1 MNSNS
6 LKERVKAGDR
16 LYGAWL
22 ALSSATTAEL
32 MAYAGFDFL
41 ILDNEHGA
49 ASLETSVDVMRACD
63 AAGCPL
69 VVRVP
74 WNDQVYIKRILDAGA
89 TSLMIPMI
97 EDADE
102 ARAAVNACRYPPQG
116 RRGYAALGQRCARW
130 SMWPDY
136 LQRWSEEL
144 FIIGQIESA
153 RAAANARAI
162 AEVDGIDMVLIG
174 INDMGGSIGHLEGG
188 LAHPDVAKIV
198 HQAEAGIRDGG
209 KPMGTV
215 PSAMRTTGELFEAG
229 YQLVAGA
236 GDGVLLAKAA
246 CADVANARKSMG

>member
-1 MNSNS
+1 MNVNS
-6 LKERVKAGDR
+6 LKKRVKAGDR

-22 ALSSATTAEL
+22 GLPSAATAEL
-32 MAYAGFDFL
+32 MAHAGYDFL

-49 ASLETSVDVMRACD
+49 ASLETAVDVMRACD

-69 VVRVP
+69 VIRVP
-74 WNDQVYIKRILDAGA
+74 WNDPVYIKRILDAGA
-89 TSLMIPMI
+89 LSLMIPMI
-97 EDADE
+97 EDAVE
-102 ARAAVNACRYPPQG
+102 ARAAIDACRYPPQG
-116 RRGYAALGQRCARW
+116 RRGYAALAQRCTRW

-136 LQRWSEEL
+136 LANWSNEL
-144 FIIGQIESA
+144 FVIGQIESA
-153 RAAANARAI
+153 KAAGNARAI

-198 HQAEAGIRDGG
+198 HKAEAGIREGG
-209 KPMGTV
+209 KPMATV

-236 GDGVLLAKAA
+236 VDSILLARAAMGDVENVRKA
-246 CADVANARKSMG
+246 MG